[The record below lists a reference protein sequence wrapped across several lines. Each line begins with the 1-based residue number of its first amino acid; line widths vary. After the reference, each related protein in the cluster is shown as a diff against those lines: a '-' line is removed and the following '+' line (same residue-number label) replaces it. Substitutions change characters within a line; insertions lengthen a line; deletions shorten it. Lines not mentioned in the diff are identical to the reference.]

1 MPISSNDFEKSD
13 REPSLL
19 LMDFLR
25 SNPTVAYG
33 FDELLC
39 MMAAKGRELPREEFE
54 RILVLLEYGGKVESR
69 VIDGVTYYRYRDFS
83 FFKPPPRPR

>member
-25 SNPTVAYG
+25 SNPSIAYG
-33 FDELLC
+33 FDELLD
-39 MMAAKGRELPREEFE
+39 MLAAKGRKLDREELE
-54 RILVLLEYGGKVESR
+54 RILVLLEYGEKIESR
-69 VIDGVTYYRYRDFS
+69 VIDGVHYYRYREFS
-83 FFKPPPRPR
+83 FFRPPTKPR